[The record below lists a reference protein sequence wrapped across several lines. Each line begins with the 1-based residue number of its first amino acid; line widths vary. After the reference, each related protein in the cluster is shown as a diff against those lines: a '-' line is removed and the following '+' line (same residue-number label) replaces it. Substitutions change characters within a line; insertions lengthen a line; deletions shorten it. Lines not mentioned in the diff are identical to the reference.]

1 MATYRQGDT
10 LSCTMELSEPL
21 GDNLLKVGIYS
32 QYGGALYETVYPD
45 DGEIVEIDST
55 HYALTIQHLVTRNF
69 VGPLNM
75 RLVVFAADLSMVNA
89 GETSIPMTWEAE
101 PANKNLNC

>member
-10 LSCTMELSEPL
+10 TSCTMELSEPL
-21 GDNLLKVGIYS
+21 GGNLLKVGIYNNF
-32 QYGGALYETVYPD
+32 GGALYETVYPD

-55 HYALTIQHLVTRNF
+55 HYALTIPHSVTKKF
-69 VGPLNM
+69 SGQLNM

-89 GETSIPMTWEAE
+89 GETSIPMTWESE
-101 PANKNLNC
+101 PANNNLNC